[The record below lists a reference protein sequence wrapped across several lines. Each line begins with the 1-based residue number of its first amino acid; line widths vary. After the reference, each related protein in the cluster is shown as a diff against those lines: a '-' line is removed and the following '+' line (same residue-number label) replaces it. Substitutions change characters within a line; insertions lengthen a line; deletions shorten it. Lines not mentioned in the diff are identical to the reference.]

1 MHIAEIK
8 TFECLY
14 NFLKI
19 EIDLEQPK
27 LRKYLL
33 SEIVVQ
39 IEIIVYKLQ

>member
-1 MHIAEIK
+1 MG
-8 TFECLY
+8 TFDSLY

-39 IEIIVYKLQ
+39 IEIILSKLQ